1 MTQDYGHAHDTTCS
15 VKAIVTTDR
24 VVSDAR
30 TAILRTVFAL
40 MPADVSPERWRDVG
54 DVVDDQLHV
63 AWAAGYHARAYEEE
77 TTAGILA
84 PEVPAIPGGV
94 TAPVPA
100 TTTLITETSAAA

>member
-1 MTQDYGHAHDTTCS
+1 M
-15 VKAIVTTDR
+15 TTDR

-30 TAILRTVFAL
+30 TAILRAVFAL
-40 MPADVSPERWRDVG
+40 MPADVPPERWRDVG

-77 TTAGILA
+77 TAGTVGILA
-84 PEVPAIPGGV
+84 PKVPTILGGV

-100 TTTLITETSAAA
+100 ATAIAAAMAAA